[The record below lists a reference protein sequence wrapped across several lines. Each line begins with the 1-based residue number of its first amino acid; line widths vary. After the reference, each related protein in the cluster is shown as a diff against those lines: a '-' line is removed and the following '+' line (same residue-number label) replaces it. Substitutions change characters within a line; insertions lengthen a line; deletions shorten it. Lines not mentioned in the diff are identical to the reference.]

1 MILQGGGRIESTAFE
16 KEEGKNSMNPIVVYE
31 AEIKEKRDEKR
42 RSECARNAGS
52 VNVSF

>member
-31 AEIKEKRDEKR
+31 AEIKEQRDEKR
-42 RSECARNAGS
+42 RSVHAMQGV
-52 VNVSF
+52 VNVLF